1 MAAPNLMAD
10 SSFESRHARA
20 FNLVPPFRVAAD
32 ANAHSGK
39 ADLQATLSHSGK
51 RMFSHLSVWCD
62 GTPKSPPLW
71 RNLMI
76 GGAMGGTPNTF
87 FDYVRVYAID
97 PKASA
102 KVVGK

>member
-1 MAAPNLMAD
+1 M
-10 SSFESRHARA
+10 
-20 FNLVPPFRVAAD
+20 
-32 ANAHSGK
+32 
-39 ADLQATLSHSGK
+39 
-51 RMFSHLSVWCD
+51 CD

-97 PKASA
+97 PKAS
-102 KVVGK
+102 VNLVGK